1 MAMQIHHR
9 QHTVRTCPKVCMCE
23 GKGGVSICVR
33 EEGSVSICVRE
44 EGSVN
49 EYMYIGRMTCE
60 VGAECVRKEG
70 V

>member
-1 MAMQIHHR
+1 MAVQRHHR
-9 QHTVRTCPKVCMCE
+9 QHTVRKCPKVCMCE
-23 GKGGVSICVR
+23 GKGG
-33 EEGSVSICVRE
+33 VSICVRE